1 MNKNVNRKRD
11 TSRKNATLSFIGFFL
26 KRIGWDAKLKGNSY
40 YVNLGCDS
48 NLVIGFW
55 DGRLSVAVVIRA
67 NWEDV
72 DELLVFASLT
82 MTRTTLT
89 KIFLHPENEE
99 MNIWFCSESYCKTRG
114 EFKRVFDGLFKLLM
128 ESVRTFIEIRNALIV
143 PIRVDTMSSI
153 VASRMGKQRP
163 S

>member
-1 MNKNVNRKRD
+1 MNKNANMKRG
-11 TSRKNATLSFIGFFL
+11 TSRKNATLSFIGVFL
-26 KRIGWDAKLKGNSY
+26 KRIGWDAKLRGNSY
-40 YVNLGCDS
+40 YVSLGCDS

-55 DGRLSVAVVIRA
+55 NGRLSVAVVIRA

-89 KIFLHPENEE
+89 KVFLHPEDEE

-114 EFKRVFDGLFKLLM
+114 EFIGVFDGLFKLLM
-128 ESVRTFIEIRNALIV
+128 ESVRTFIEIRNTITA
-143 PIRVDTMSSI
+143 PIQVETMSSI
-153 VASRMGKQRP
+153 MASRIGKQRP